1 MSRAEFSLKRQDA
14 PLSPETLGEVRH
26 DWTEE
31 EVEAL
36 FAAPFFDLI
45 FQAQTIHRQHFD
57 PNKIQV
63 SRLMSIKTGRCPE
76 DCKYCPQ
83 SSHYDTGLESE
94 ALAEIDVVLN
104 AARAAKES
112 GATRFCMAAA
122 WRGPGR
128 DFDKV
133 LAMVEGV
140 KALGLETCASLGL
153 LDGDQANDLKKA
165 GLDYY
170 NHNIDTAPDHY
181 ADIITTRS
189 FDDRVKTLEHVRD
202 AGLKVCC
209 GGIVGMGEDQNQR
222 ARMLQSL
229 ANMTPQPESVPI
241 NLLIRVAG
249 TPMEELKDTD
259 PFDFIRTIAVA
270 RILMPKSHVRL
281 SAGRQ
286 GMNDEMQA
294 LCFMAG
300 ANSMFCGERLLT
312 CDNPTE
318 GHDRS
323 LFDRLDLEP
332 EGLDQR

>member
-1 MSRAEFSLKRQDA
+1 MSRAEFSLKRQDS
-14 PLSPETLGEVRH
+14 PLSPEALGEVRH

-36 FAAPFFDLI
+36 FAAPFFDLM
-45 FQAQTIHRQHFD
+45 FQAQTIHRRCFD

-140 KALGLETCASLGL
+140 KVLGLETCASLGL

-181 ADIITTRS
+181 GDIITTRS

-209 GGIVGMGEDQNQR
+209 GGIVGMGEDRNQR

-332 EGLDQR
+332 EGLDIR

>member
-1 MSRAEFSLKRQDA
+1 MSTAGIFLKRQDA
-14 PLSPETLGEVRH
+14 ISLPECSDDARC

-31 EVEAL
+31 EVQAL
-36 FAAPFFDLI
+36 FAMPFFDLM
-45 FQAQTIHRQHFD
+45 FQAQTVHRRHFD
-57 PNKIQV
+57 PGKIQI

-83 SSHYDTGLESE
+83 SSHYDTGLEPE
-94 ALAEIDVVLN
+94 TLAEIDAVLE

-140 KALGLETCASLGL
+140 KALGLETCATLGL
-153 LDGDQANDLKKA
+153 LERDQAHELKKA

-170 NHNIDTAPDHY
+170 NHNIDTSPDHY
-181 ADIITTRS
+181 GTVITTRR
-189 FDDRVKTLEHVRD
+189 FDDRMKTLEHVRD

-209 GGIVGMGEDQNQR
+209 GGIVGMGENQDHR
-222 ARMLQSL
+222 ARMLLSL
-229 ANMTPQPESVPI
+229 ATMTPHPESVPI
-241 NLLIRVAG
+241 NLLIRVKG
-249 TPMEELKDTD
+249 TPLEDACDVD

-286 GMNDEMQA
+286 GMNDEMQT

-312 CDNPTE
+312 CDNPNE
-318 GHDRS
+318 KSDRS

-332 EGLDQR
+332 EGR